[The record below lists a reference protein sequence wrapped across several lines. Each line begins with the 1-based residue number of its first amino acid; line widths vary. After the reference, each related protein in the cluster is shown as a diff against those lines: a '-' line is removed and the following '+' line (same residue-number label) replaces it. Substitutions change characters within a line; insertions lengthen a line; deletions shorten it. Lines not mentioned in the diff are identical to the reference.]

1 MSRSAI
7 LSLAFCLM
15 LASVVSAQDW
25 ARKMFNVTSHDFGTV
40 ARGADAIYEF
50 NLQNIY
56 EEDVHVAAVRSSCG
70 CTSPSIKNGELKT
83 WEKGAIVCKFNTD
96 SFLGEKSATVTVTI
110 DKPYYAEVQLNVRGH
125 IRGDVVFQPGAVK
138 LGSVDQGETAS
149 AKVNVA
155 YAGHNNWQIMDIR
168 SDNPHLAVE
177 MSEPMRAGGRVSYDL
192 TVKLKEDAPVGYI
205 QDHLTLVTNDGRNPN
220 ITLPVEGKVA
230 PAVTVSPA
238 ALALGELSPGETV
251 EKKLIVRAK
260 KPFKITSIQC
270 DDKSFQFAPPS
281 DEAKMLHFIPVTYTA
296 GGKTGNQSQKIV
308 IETDIAGGA
317 AGETIATVNVKADQ
331 VSEDAAV
338 TLNE

>member
-15 LASVVSAQDW
+15 LASVASAQDW

-50 NLQNIY
+50 DLQNIY
-56 EEDVHVAAVRSSCG
+56 EEDVHVTAVRSSCG
-70 CTSPSIKNGELKT
+70 CTTPSIKSNDLKT

-138 LGSVDQGETAS
+138 LGSVDQGEPAS

-155 YAGHNNWQIMDIR
+155 YAGGSNWQILDVR
-168 SDNPHLAVE
+168 SDNPHLSVE
-177 MSEPMRAGGRVSYDL
+177 MSEPKRAAGRIAYDL
-192 TVKLKEDAPVGYI
+192 TVKLKDDAPVGYI

-220 ITLPVEGKVA
+220 ITLPVEGKIA

-238 ALALGELSPGETV
+238 ALALGELSQGESV

-260 KPFKITSIQC
+260 KPFKITSIKC
-270 DDKSFQFAPPS
+270 DNKLFQFAQPS
-281 DEAKMLHFIPVTYTA
+281 DEAKLLHFIPITYTA
-296 GGKTGNQSQKIV
+296 GGKSGNQMQKIV

-317 AGETIATVNVKADQ
+317 SGETVATVNVK
-331 VSEDAAV
+331 DAEV
-338 TLNE
+338 TVNE

>member
-7 LSLAFCLM
+7 LSLAFCLT
-15 LASVVSAQDW
+15 LASVASAQDW
-25 ARKMFNVTSHDFGTV
+25 ARKMFSVTSHDFGTV

-50 NLQNIY
+50 DLQNIY

-70 CTSPSIKNGELKT
+70 CTTPSIKSGDLKT
-83 WEKGAIVCKFNTD
+83 WQKGAIVCKFNTD

-138 LGSVDQGETAS
+138 LGSVDQGEPAS

-155 YAGHNNWQIMDIR
+155 YAGHNNWQIMDVR
-168 SDNPHLAVE
+168 SDNPHLSVE
-177 MSEPMRAGGRVSYDL
+177 MSEPMRGSGRIAYDL
-192 TVKLKEDAPVGYI
+192 IVKLKDDAPVGYI
-205 QDHLTLVTNDGRNPN
+205 QDHLTLVTNDSRNPN

-238 ALALGELSPGETV
+238 ALALGEVEQGESV
-251 EKKLIVRAK
+251 KKKLIVRAK

-270 DDKSFQFAPPS
+270 DDKSYQFAEPS
-281 DEAKMLHFIPVTYTA
+281 GDAKLLHFIPITYTA
-296 GGKTGNQSQKIV
+296 GEKSGKQTQKIV
-308 IETDIAGGA
+308 IETDIGSGA
-317 AGETIATVNVKADQ
+317 AGETVATVMVKETAADG
-331 VSEDAAV
+331 E
-338 TLNE
+338 

>member
-1 MSRSAI
+1 
-7 LSLAFCLM
+7 M

-50 NLQNIY
+50 DLQNIY
-56 EEDVHVAAVRSSCG
+56 EEDVHVTAVRSSCG
-70 CTSPSIKNGELKT
+70 CTTPSIKSKDLKT

-138 LGSVDQGETAS
+138 LGSVDQGEPSS

-155 YAGHNNWQIMDIR
+155 YAGGSNWQILDVR
-168 SDNPHLAVE
+168 SDNPHLSVE
-177 MSEPMRAGGRVSYDL
+177 MSEPMRGAGRIAYDL
-192 TVKLKEDAPVGYI
+192 TVKLKDDAPVGYI

-238 ALALGELSPGETV
+238 ALALGELSQGETV

-260 KPFKITSIQC
+260 KPFKITSIKC
-270 DDKSFQFAPPS
+270 DNKSYQFAQPS
-281 DEAKMLHFIPVTYTA
+281 DEAKLLHFIPITYTA
-296 GGKTGNQSQKIV
+296 GGKSGNQMQKIV

-317 AGETIATVNVKADQ
+317 SGETIATVNVKDT
-331 VSEDAAV
+331 EV
-338 TLNE
+338 TVNE